1 MPDTLPAFNINEV
14 QRFCFPLYCI
24 YKGKTKPRV
33 AILKMLEKFVRPANE
48 NFTMFCNKVVYE
60 SWRTLFSILVLK
72 KLKAFA
78 FICTVSIRGKL
89 NSNPLYIKTLEKFVQ
104 PANEN
109 FTTFYKKHAYKSWWK
124 LFPTLVLKK
133 LKEFCFHLH
142 CIYKEKTKQRSK
154 TCSTRK

>member
-1 MPDTLPAFNINEV
+1 
-14 QRFCFPLYCI
+14 
-24 YKGKTKPRV
+24 
-33 AILKMLEKFVRPANE
+33 MLEKFVRPANE

-78 FICTVSIRGKL
+78 FICTVSIRGRL
-89 NSNPLYIKTLEKFVQ
+89 NNDPLYIKTLKKFVQ

-109 FTTFYKKHAYKSWWK
+109 FTTFHKKHAFESWRK

-133 LKEFCFHLH
+133 LKGFCFHLR
-142 CIYKEKTKQRSK
+142 CIYKGKTKQRSK
-154 TCSTRK
+154 NLFNPQMKILQHFAKNTYMSHVGHFSCF

>member
-1 MPDTLPAFNINEV
+1 MPDTVPAFSINEV
-14 QRFCFPLYCI
+14 EGFCFPLHCI
-24 YKGKTKPRV
+24 YKGKTKLGV
-33 AILKMLEKFVRPANE
+33 AILKTLEKFVRPANE

-78 FICTVSIRGKL
+78 FICTVSISGKL

-109 FTTFYKKHAYKSWWK
+109 FTTYYKKHAYESWWK

-133 LKEFCFHLH
+133 LKAFALSAL
-142 CIYKEKTKQRSK
+142 YL
-154 TCSTRK
+154 